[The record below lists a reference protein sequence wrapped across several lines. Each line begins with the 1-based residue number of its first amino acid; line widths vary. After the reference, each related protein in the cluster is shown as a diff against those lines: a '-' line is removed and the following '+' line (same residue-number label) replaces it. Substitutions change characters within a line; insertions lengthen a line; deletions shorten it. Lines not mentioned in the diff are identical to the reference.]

1 MPSCPPPSL
10 QLITFF
16 EEGEPIVDGE
26 PGDLK
31 FMIRPL
37 PDSRWERRGDDLLIN
52 ETISLVDALTGFSRE
67 IEHLDGHKV
76 RVGVDVSR
84 GWGCQGAMWLRCAA
98 LCAAGA
104 AIVTALATGCRCV
117 VAFP

>member
-1 MPSCPPPSL
+1 MLHHPL

-84 GWGCQGAMWLRCAA
+84 GWVGVSRGWGESWLRCSV
-98 LCAAGA
+98 L
-104 AIVTALATGCRCV
+104 
-117 VAFP
+117 